1 MTIQPTGTK
10 RPGTRLD
17 LEERAVVAALR
28 KLPPDD
34 RLEVLRYIEYL
45 EYKAHMAPNVVAEE
59 RALWGAVEANQQYK
73 SRHPDEKLDVYET
86 GEDFLK
92 AVADL

>member
-1 MTIQPTGTK
+1 MTIQPTGTE
-10 RPGTRLD
+10 RTGTRLK

-28 KLPPDD
+28 KLPPAD

-45 EYKAHMAPNVVAEE
+45 EYKAHVAPGVVAEE
-59 RALWGAVEANQQYK
+59 RTLWGAVEANQQYK
-73 SRHPDEKLDVYET
+73 SQHPDEKLDIYET